1 MERNTQKNGMV
12 NMLGLLVACVVAA
25 VIGKIAQSATSAVG
39 AVFLGTGFLVAAIS
53 YFQMRLENREQ
64 LEKMEFEEIAKDR
77 NRSALFEES
86 GEDTFLARKA
96 REQFERFF
104 VPTFTALLGIGQAVA
119 AYMLWNWLPDALQP
133 DLGKAPIV
141 MVSFAALALILFM
154 VGKYS
159 AGVARMEKL
168 RLLRPGGA
176 YLLLGS
182 VICVVVVISFAG
194 GWFEFTK
201 LDKLLAQIM
210 VILLGL
216 STLET
221 FVNLILEIYRPR
233 TKAKAERTLYESRLV
248 GLLGQPAGLVTTA
261 AQALDYQFGFK
272 VSDTWFYKFLEKALA
287 WLVLFQLGMLMLST
301 TFVIIDPNEL
311 GLLERFGKPRTS
323 GAVLE
328 PGLHFKLPWPMDK
341 VYRHPAKELRSF
353 NVGYEMYATPEGEDD
368 HGDGGRSNDQ
378 QRTLLWT
385 ASHYDEELNFLVA
398 SSEQLSSGDDSGDSQ
413 AVPVNFLTAA
423 VPVQYI
429 VKDFEAWYY
438 NHTDPATLL
447 KSIGNREV
455 VRYLVNVDLIE
466 IMSTGRLAAAE
477 ALKNNIQDRADNLG
491 LGVEIIFVGLQDI
504 HPPVG
509 DKMTPVAASFEDV
522 IGAEQEMEAKILA
535 AEGYAAEIV
544 PKSRGEA
551 AELVAAAQGANYE
564 RILTSEARAKQFKDM
579 MIAYDS
585 APDVF
590 KQRKYYDTI
599 ANSLTNVRKYII
611 GPEQVDETFML
622 NLEDNIRYDLL
633 DARPEER

>member
-1 MERNTQKNGMV
+1 MV
-12 NMLGLLVACVVAA
+12 SMLGLLVACVVAA
-25 VIGKIAQSATSAVG
+25 VIGKIAHSATSAVG

-96 REQFERFF
+96 RDQFERFF
-104 VPTFTALLGIGQAVA
+104 VPVFTALLGIGQGVA
-119 AYMLWNWLPDALQP
+119 AYFLWNWLPDALQP
-133 DLGKAPIV
+133 DLTKAPIV
-141 MVSFAALALILFM
+141 MVTFAALALILFM
-154 VGKYS
+154 VGKFS
-159 AGVARMEKL
+159 SGVARMEKL

-182 VICVVVVISFAG
+182 VICVVVVVSFAG
-194 GWFEFTK
+194 GWFEFTS
-201 LDKLLAQIM
+201 LDKHLAQFM
-210 VILLGL
+210 VVLLGL

-221 FVNLILEIYRPR
+221 VVNLILEIYRPR
-233 TKAKAERTLYESRLV
+233 TKGKAERTLYESRLV

-311 GLLERFGKPRTS
+311 GLLERFGKPRS
-323 GAVLE
+323 GSAVLQ

-353 NVGYEMYATPEGEDD
+353 NVGYEEYVSLEGEEDD
-368 HGDGGRSNDQ
+368 HGDGGHSNDQ

-398 SSEQLSSGDDSGDSQ
+398 SSEQLSSDDENADSQ
-413 AVPVNFLTAA
+413 AVPVNFLSAA
-423 VPVQYI
+423 VLVQYV

-438 NHTDPATLL
+438 NHTNPAELL
-447 KSIGNREV
+447 KSIGYREV
-455 VRYLVNVDLIE
+455 VRYFVNVDLIE
-466 IMSTGRLAAAE
+466 IMSTGRLSAAD
-477 ALKNNIQDRADNLG
+477 ALKKNIQDRADNLG

-579 MIAYDS
+579 MTAYES